1 MDHKMDVMMLEKKL
15 NEENYRN
22 AKAFQALNKLQ
33 PKGSK
38 VVGGAGGD
46 SLLNSTNGNHF
57 I

>member
-46 SLLNSTNGNHF
+46 SFLNSTNGNHF